1 MDNVYIAWII
11 AMIGFA
17 GTVEILDDAQWGRK
31 KHKVHIPEHRGRS
44 FR

>member
-1 MDNVYIAWII
+1 MDNAYIAWII

-17 GTVEILDDAQWGRK
+17 AIVEVLDDAKWGRK
-31 KHKVHIPEHRGRS
+31 KHKLHVSKHHDRS